1 MKSLADLEG
10 FRPVDADN
18 YGRQIDG
25 EMMGR
30 AESKDF
36 CNNVIDELVQTP
48 ACPGKVISVYGLG
61 GQGKTYM
68 LTGLYQA
75 LVQRGDKHLVALF
88 HSFEGESAGTT
99 DSILKD
105 LANLLEH
112 HGVPCSGF
120 WMTYYAYRAHATN
133 IEKASREFLADYECR
148 KRGGARDA
156 FVSLVDFAAPF
167 IDYLLSAVHPELG
180 GMPAGSMSSA
190 IVDRMSATVDDVRRN
205 RAEKKWREVVRRE
218 IDSADLFKN
227 LPLRLKEDVED
238 WTGDHP
244 DSKIIVFLDT
254 LEKLGWA
261 NGELCGRYEWAKK
274 LSLARGT
281 LWIVAGR
288 MRVPWGNVLQYPVHL
303 VEMTHCEAD
312 GLLIEGGVSDS
323 EMREAIETMTGRLP
337 VYLSLCVDLLKE
349 NASLTP
355 DDLRQI
361 GSRESLPAVYLKNLD
376 SDARSCA
383 YVAAFLEY
391 WDLDLIE
398 YAVEGIAS
406 PVGIDV
412 LERASFVRDRGDRF
426 EMHEIVADI
435 LRRSLDKERVKC
447 GLFRRMESLEKE
459 VDSDV
464 ALPETERRRKI
475 LHVLRTLVLL
485 VKSGMKGVSVDSCFE
500 TRMRY
505 AESIWRIGD
514 IESSLAEFMAIA
526 MDYGSPENPTKRYL
540 RATLKAA
547 ALETQRYLASGD
559 VSHHMKAIG
568 MTEDVLDLVREWY
581 PDDTRLMWM
590 ALNDL
595 GVSWGRLKE
604 FEKALS
610 YQGEIAGALLARD
623 SSTYDLDEARYMNNY
638 GSSCH
643 QYADNSEPGEMR
655 ATLYARALD
664 AYQGSYDARARIR
677 GESSSEALITLTNIG
692 VVQWRTGNLDEGERL
707 LHKAVWRYEK
717 AGFSRSH
724 PGYIRCWYQLANIKE
739 ARGKMA
745 EECGDFGAAMT
756 FYDEARSAHET
767 VYRIRVESSSAL
779 SVDAKKSEESI
790 QRCAMAIERIANI
803 VGAIE

>member
-10 FRPVDADN
+10 FRLVDTDD
-18 YGRQIDG
+18 YGRQIDD

-30 AESKDF
+30 VESKDF
-36 CNNVIDELVQTP
+36 CNNIIDELVRTP

-61 GQGKTYM
+61 GQGKTHM

-75 LVQRGDKHLVALF
+75 LVQREDKNLVALF

-112 HGVPCSGF
+112 HGVPCPSF

-133 IEKASREFLADYECR
+133 IKKASQEFLADYER
-148 KRGGARDA
+148 KKRGGAGDA

-167 IDYLLSAVHPELG
+167 IDYLLSAARPELG

-190 IVDRMSATVDDVRRN
+190 IVNRMSATVDEARRK
-205 RAEKKWREVVRRE
+205 RAEKKWREVVRQE
-218 IDSADLFKN
+218 IDSSDLFKN

-254 LEKLGWA
+254 FEKLGWA
-261 NGELCGRYEWAKK
+261 NDELCGRYEWAKR
-274 LSLARGT
+274 LSLAKGT

-303 VEMTHCEAD
+303 VEMTHGEAD
-312 GLLIEGGVSDS
+312 ELLINGGVNDP
-323 EMREAIETMTGRLP
+323 EMRGAIEIMIGRLP

-349 NASLTP
+349 SASLTP
-355 DDLRQI
+355 DELRQI
-361 GSRESLPAVYLKNLD
+361 GSREALPEVYLKNLD
-376 SDARSCA
+376 SDARNCA

-406 PVGIDV
+406 PTGIDV

-435 LRRSLDKERVKC
+435 LRRSLDKDRVKR

-459 VDSDV
+459 IDSNV
-464 ALPETERRRKI
+464 ALPETERRKKI
-475 LHVLRTLVLL
+475 LHVLRALTLL
-485 VKSGMKGVSVDSCFE
+485 VKSGIKGISVDRCFE

-514 IESSLAEFMAIA
+514 IESSLVEFTAIA
-526 MDYGSPENPTKRYL
+526 TDYGSPENPTKRYL

-559 VSHHMKAIG
+559 VSYHVKAIE
-568 MTEDVLDLVREWY
+568 MTEDVLGLVREWY
-581 PDDTRLMWM
+581 PDDTRLMWVV
-590 ALNDL
+590 LNDL

-610 YQGEIAGALLARD
+610 YQGEIAGVLLARD

-643 QYADNSEPGEMR
+643 QYADNSESRETR
-655 ATLYARALD
+655 ETLYAKALD
-664 AYQGSYDARARIR
+664 AYRRSYDARARLR
-677 GESSSEALITLTNIG
+677 GKSSSEALIALTNIG
-692 VVQWRTGNLDEGERL
+692 VVQWRTGNLNEGERL
-707 LHKAVWRYEK
+707 LREAIGLYEQ
-717 AGFSRSH
+717 AGFSRSY

-739 ARGKMA
+739 ACGKIA
-745 EECGDFGAAMT
+745 EGLGDLENAMI
-756 FYDEARSAHET
+756 FYVEAKSAHET
-767 VYRIRVESSSAL
+767 VYKIRVESSSAL
-779 SVDAKKSEESI
+779 SVDARKSKESI
-790 QRCAMAIERIANI
+790 QRCTVAIERVSNTASS
-803 VGAIE
+803 VG